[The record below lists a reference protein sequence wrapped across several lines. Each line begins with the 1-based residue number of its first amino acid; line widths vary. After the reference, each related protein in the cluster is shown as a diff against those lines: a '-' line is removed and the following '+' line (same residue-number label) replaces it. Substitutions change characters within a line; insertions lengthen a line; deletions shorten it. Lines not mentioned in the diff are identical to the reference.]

1 VKSNPRPSSP
11 KPIALN
17 IKCTSNIQ
25 AIKLNIF
32 NNFDQKESYEIFK
45 EILFEDEQL
54 IRHFLFQFHNVI
66 KSGLVGLIA
75 FHK

>member
-1 VKSNPRPSSP
+1 MPGKP
-11 KPIALN
+11 KPIALK
-17 IKCTSNIQ
+17 IKSTSNIQ

-45 EILFEDEQL
+45 QILFEDEQL
-54 IRHFLFQFHNVI
+54 IKHFLFQFHNVI
-66 KSGLVGLIA
+66 KSGLAGLIA